1 MNGAMQLRDSDG
13 NTWTATAVGF
23 DGRGRA
29 VFELRDERGLPR
41 IARLSLVTLTNAKR
55 ARRWL
60 RFHAGIDV
68 EFTREQHVAD
78 LGRLARE
85 LNA

>member
-1 MNGAMQLRDSDG
+1 MQLKDSNG
-13 NTWTATAVGF
+13 NNWNVTAVGI

-29 VFELRDERGLPR
+29 LFEFRDDRGLPR
-41 IARLSLVTLTNAKR
+41 SARLSLVTLTNAKR

-68 EFTREQHVAD
+68 VFDRAQHVAD
-78 LGRLARE
+78 LGKLARE